1 MFDTWPYKGHNLY
14 LNKLILTG
22 NPGHFQSYNL
32 TALSPMADIDALV
45 SRIKNE
51 LRTEIKDEFVGELRQ
66 LQNKNEQL
74 EAELQTLRDKNAVED
89 EWLEAA
95 DSRNA
100 GTIDLPENLRHLFH
114 QDSIHHR
121 KEIRTVYKVL
131 SDYPEPRGGWLRPQE
146 MDSYT
151 VSDEYKNNEDKALMM
166 RNASYSKVSN
176 HQSWSTSYSTIL
188 QEPNCR
194 SSKTSEHLI
203 SSQLSSTYTLHKK
216 SESLEECKLLE
227 NSTSSPNPKPMKE
240 WEAAMTHSSSGPSSR
255 KSSQTRSQWQLF
267 KKMRMPKEKSHQVA
281 FSEANQIQVGEEE
294 ETLHPDTLPRD
305 SNSPVSPP
313 NPTININI
321 SVGLS
326 PIDSNSTAWMERND
340 EQPIHPRDSR
350 QGIQIR
356 THQNSW
362 TNQGILKIPPISE
375 RVTKSS
381 KRLFNKRYSRG
392 IERSTRVL
400 SVFHDKTNEK
410 FRPILDLRSL
420 NKFLS
425 YKHFKMEGNQRS
437 NFVNHQGLFLYKNRF
452 KGRLPFNTNK
462 EARPA
467 ISGLQSPRED
477 LSLYEIAIWLSIGSE
492 DIYKNY
498 SRSIRPTENPRNN
511 LCSIS
516 RRHLDSCQ
524 VKRKNQKEQLQ
535 QYKSS

>member
-1 MFDTWPYKGHNLY
+1 MHS
-14 LNKLILTG
+14 
-22 NPGHFQSYNL
+22 FQE
-32 TALSPMADIDALV
+32 
-45 SRIKNE
+45 SRTK

-74 EAELQTLRDKNAVED
+74 EAELQTFETRTQWKMNGSRRLIPETPEQSTSLKTSGIYSTRTPYITERRSVQSTKSCQTTLSLEED
-89 EWLEAA
+89 GSGHKRWIATPFPT
-95 DSRNA
+95 STRI
-100 GTIDLPENLRHLFH
+100 T
-114 QDSIHHR
+114 
-121 KEIRTVYKVL
+121 RTRR
-131 SDYPEPRGGWLRPQE
+131 SW
-146 MDSYT
+146 
-151 VSDEYKNNEDKALMM
+151 M

-240 WEAAMTHSSSGPSSR
+240 WEAAMTHSSSGRAQESHRRREVNGSSS
-255 KSSQTRSQWQLF
+255 KNANAQ
-267 KKMRMPKEKSHQVA
+267 EKSHQVA

-294 ETLHPDTLPRD
+294 KPSIQIPSRETATASLP
-305 SNSPVSPP
+305 SH
-313 NPTININI
+313 PTININI

-356 THQNSW
+356 TQPEFL

-400 SVFHDKTNEK
+400 SVFHDKTKREIQANI
-410 FRPILDLRSL
+410 RPQKPEQISILQTFQDGR
-420 NKFLS
+420 
-425 YKHFKMEGNQRS
+425 NQRS

-452 KGRLPFNTNK
+452 KGRLPFNT
-462 EARPA
+462 
-467 ISGLQSPRED
+467 
-477 LSLYEIAIWLSIGSE
+477 
-492 DIYKNY
+492 
-498 SRSIRPTENPRNN
+498 IRKQ
-511 LCSIS
+511 
-516 RRHLDSCQ
+516 D
-524 VKRKNQKEQLQ
+524 Q
-535 QYKSS
+535 QYLGFSHQGKTYRFTRLPFA

>member
-1 MFDTWPYKGHNLY
+1 MA
-14 LNKLILTG
+14 
-22 NPGHFQSYNL
+22 
-32 TALSPMADIDALV
+32 AL
-45 SRIKNE
+45 
-51 LRTEIKDEFVGELRQ
+51 Q
-66 LQNKNEQL
+66 
-74 EAELQTLRDKNAVED
+74 
-89 EWLEAA
+89 
-95 DSRNA
+95 
-100 GTIDLPENLRHLFH
+100 
-114 QDSIHHR
+114 
-121 KEIRTVYKVL
+121 
-131 SDYPEPRGGWLRPQE
+131 
-146 MDSYT
+146 
-151 VSDEYKNNEDKALMM
+151 
-166 RNASYSKVSN
+166 
-176 HQSWSTSYSTIL
+176 
-188 QEPNCR
+188 
-194 SSKTSEHLI
+194 
-203 SSQLSSTYTLHKK
+203 
-216 SESLEECKLLE
+216 
-227 NSTSSPNPKPMKE
+227 
-240 WEAAMTHSSSGPSSR
+240 
-255 KSSQTRSQWQLF
+255 
-267 KKMRMPKEKSHQVA
+267 KMRMPKEKST
-281 FSEANQIQVGEEE
+281 QVGIQRGKPNPSWREEE

-313 NPTININI
+313 TQPLT
-321 SVGLS
+321 STYQLGCHQS
-326 PIDSNSTAWMERND
+326 YSNSTAWMERND

-400 SVFHDKTNEK
+400 SVFHDKTKREIQANI
-410 FRPILDLRSL
+410 RPQKPEQI
-420 NKFLS
+420 LS
-425 YKHFKMEGNQRS
+425 YKHFKMEGIKEAIS
-437 NFVNHQGLFLYKNRF
+437 LTTKDCFFTKIDL